1 MEILRIP
8 HMFIIVKWLRCI
20 LICLTTAE
28 FVLLNFLYFSG
39 NSSYNFGQFLTNSL
53 MSAVIYGPVS
63 TGVSGCVRH
72 LQYFMNDSKLL
83 GISRTFSTV
92 ICAFLRVF
100 FHHEFLS
107 ETPWILKYI
116 CYAII
121 LISLFD
127 NSILLYAV
135 LTFPSARKPTRMQ
148 QFFLVDN
155 VQRSLISRWPNHAQG
170 A

>member
-1 MEILRIP
+1 MEIP
-8 HMFIIVKWLRCI
+8 HKFVIVKWIRSF

-28 FVLLNFLYFSG
+28 FLLLNILYFSG
-39 NSSYNFGQFLTNSL
+39 NSSYNVGQFLTNSL

-92 ICAFLRVF
+92 ICALLRVF
-100 FHHEFLS
+100 FHQEFLS
-107 ETPWILKYI
+107 ETPSILKYI
-116 CYAII
+116 CYAMVI
-121 LISLFD
+121 LAFIDNLILF
-127 NSILLYAV
+127 YAV
-135 LTFPSARKPTRMQ
+135 LTLPPVQKPSRQQ

-155 VQRSLISRWPNHAQG
+155 VQRSLISRWPNLAQG